1 MSLHLRLELK
11 ERSEVENEDVPV
23 GLDTNPPVEQVQPI
37 VVELI
42 SKMTL
47 GRGEDPVLKDKMG
60 DRQSEAEFNRQMAL
74 LKNPHVD
81 LSSFYAHE
89 RGVSRK
95 HARISINNMRLTV
108 ADLGSTNGT
117 FVNNE
122 KLDPNVEYPIK
133 AGDELRLGFL
143 SITLTII

>member
-11 ERSEVENEDVPV
+11 EGSETENEDIPV

-47 GRGEDPVLKDKMG
+47 GRGEDPVLKNKMG
-60 DRQSEAEFNRQMAL
+60 DEQSEAEFNRQMAL
-74 LKNPHVD
+74 LKNPHID

-95 HARISINNMRLTV
+95 HARISIINMRLTV

-143 SITLTII
+143 SISLTII